1 MPDPTKPAKG
11 RKRGATAPPA
21 PVGVFDSGVGGLTIL
36 RDLLRELPSE
46 RYVYFGDTGN
56 CPYGVRPQSEIAQ
69 LALNAAEFLIAHGAK
84 LIVVAC
90 NTASSAAIHTVRAA
104 YPQLKFIAVVPAV
117 KPAAAMTTS
126 GRVAIA
132 ATESA
137 AGGDYL
143 RTLIAQFA
151 SGVEVFPV
159 GCQRLVALAEQGVLD
174 GPEVEAQIRADLG
187 PALARGVDVVAL
199 GCTHFPAMRAAFER
213 VCGPG
218 VAVIDSGAAVARQT
232 RRMLVHEGL
241 LATPDAGPLA
251 APRALT
257 EADAF
262 WVSGAGEAFD
272 RVVAAILGPAPAA
285 RYAEGMLLDAR
296 ASRPARASR
305 AG

>member
-1 MPDPTKPAKG
+1 MPESTKPAAPECSPDT
-11 RKRGATAPPA
+11 ATLPA

-36 RDLLRELPSE
+36 GDLLRELPSE
-46 RYVYFGDTGN
+46 RYIYFGDTGN

-69 LALNAAEFLIAHGAK
+69 LSLNAAGFLIEHGAK

-90 NTASSAAIHTVRAA
+90 NTASSAAIHVLRAA
-104 YPQLKFIAVVPAV
+104 HPELKFIAVVPAV
-117 KPAAAMTTS
+117 KPAAAMTTT

-143 RTLIAQFA
+143 RGLIAQFA
-151 SGVEVFPV
+151 HGIEVYPV
-159 GCQRLVALAEQGVLD
+159 GSQRLVALAEQGILD
-174 GPEVEAQIRADLG
+174 GPEVEEQIRADLG
-187 PALARGVDVVAL
+187 PSLARGVDVVAL

-232 RRMLVHEGL
+232 RKMLVHEGL
-241 LATPDAGPLA
+241 LATPDTGPLTS
-251 APRALT
+251 PRALT
-257 EADAF
+257 SDDEF
-262 WVSGAGEAFD
+262 WRSGGEGAFD
-272 RVVAAILGPAPAA
+272 QVVAAILGPAPES
-285 RYAEGMLLDAR
+285 RFAEGMLY
-296 ASRPARASR
+296 SSPTSR